1 MKKRSSYRSS
11 LIIKKM
17 TKLAL
22 FLAVGIILNIVEH
35 LIPLPMPVP
44 GVKLGLA
51 NTIGLAV
58 LYYFGPI
65 EFILIGL
72 LRVLLVGVTYTGLFS
87 ISFLLSLSG
96 WALSTLIV
104 LIIYPTKKFSIY
116 GLSITSAIF
125 HGVGQILM
133 VMIIYSSYNLILY
146 LPILMFSGL
155 ISGALTALVTSLV
168 LSKLNKHLKIN
179 KENIDEENEI
189 NNLYYD
195 EDKAVNILLEL
206 SRKDKKN

>member
-11 LIIKKM
+11 SIIKKM

-35 LIPLPMPVP
+35 LIPIPMPVP

-51 NTIGLAV
+51 NTIGLSV

-133 VMIIYSSYNLILY
+133 VMILYSSYNLILY
-146 LPILMFSGL
+146 LPILMFSGV

-168 LSKLNKHLKIN
+168 LTKLNKHIKIN

-195 EDKAVNILLEL
+195 EDKAVNILLDL
-206 SRKDKKN
+206 SRKDKNK

>member
-11 LIIKKM
+11 FIIKKM

-35 LIPLPMPVP
+35 LIPIPMPVP

-104 LIIYPTKKFSIY
+104 LIIYPTEKFSIY

-168 LSKLNKHLKIN
+168 LTKINKHLKIN

-189 NNLYYD
+189 NNLHD
-195 EDKAVNILLEL
+195 EDIAVNILLEE
-206 SRKDKKN
+206 SKKDKNK

>member
-11 LIIKKM
+11 SIIKKM

-35 LIPLPMPVP
+35 LIPIPMPVP

-51 NTIGLAV
+51 NTIGLSV

-96 WALSTLIV
+96 WALSTLII

-133 VMIIYSSYNLILY
+133 VMILYSSYNLILY
-146 LPILMFSGL
+146 LPILMFSGV

-168 LSKLNKHLKIN
+168 LTKLNKHIKIN

-195 EDKAVNILLEL
+195 EDKAVNILLDL
-206 SRKDKKN
+206 SRKDKNK

>member
-11 LIIKKM
+11 FIIKKM

-168 LSKLNKHLKIN
+168 LTKINKHLKIN

-189 NNLYYD
+189 NNLHD
-195 EDKAVNILLEL
+195 EDIAVNILLEE
-206 SRKDKKN
+206 SKKDKNK

>member
-1 MKKRSSYRSS
+1 
-11 LIIKKM
+11 M

-35 LIPLPMPVP
+35 LIPIPMPVP

-51 NTIGLAV
+51 NTIGLSV

-96 WALSTLIV
+96 WALSTLII

-133 VMIIYSSYNLILY
+133 VMILYSSYNLILY
-146 LPILMFSGL
+146 LPILMFSGV

-168 LSKLNKHLKIN
+168 LSKLNKHIKIN

-195 EDKAVNILLEL
+195 EDKAVNILLDL
-206 SRKDKKN
+206 SRKDKNK

>member
-11 LIIKKM
+11 SIIKKM

-35 LIPLPMPVP
+35 LIPIPMPVP

-51 NTIGLAV
+51 NTIGLSV

-96 WALSTLIV
+96 WALSTLII

-133 VMIIYSSYNLILY
+133 VMILYSSYNLILY
-146 LPILMFSGL
+146 LPILMFSGV

-168 LSKLNKHLKIN
+168 LSKLNKHIKIN

-195 EDKAVNILLEL
+195 EDKAVNILLDL
-206 SRKDKKN
+206 SRKDKNK